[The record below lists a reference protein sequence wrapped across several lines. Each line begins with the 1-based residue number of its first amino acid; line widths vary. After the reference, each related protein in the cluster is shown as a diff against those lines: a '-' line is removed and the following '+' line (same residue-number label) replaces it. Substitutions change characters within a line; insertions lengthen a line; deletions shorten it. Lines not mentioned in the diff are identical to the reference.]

1 MDYCLWT
8 SSCVVLH
15 SHQPKSL
22 VEDHVCCFT
31 CKEKS
36 KCAYA
41 CVDRNKGKK
50 CSFQRT
56 AEEVTETWAPKTFT
70 LADTPKTSGRRKEE
84 KVPEE
89 VLKARKEAKRA
100 ARKAQTLS
108 AEAAKAEPA
117 LEPKKSSSK
126 SAPKK
131 ATSKSSSVK
140 KPATK
145 QPEKPKAK
153 KIKSLWEVPKH
164 IPTTVKELADQTGAT
179 YARASYLIKT
189 KKLSYEEAL
198 KILQN

>member
-15 SHQPKSL
+15 SHQPRSL
-22 VEDHVCCFT
+22 VEDHICCFT
-31 CKEKS
+31 CPEKS
-36 KCAYA
+36 KCSYS

-70 LADTPKTSGRRKEE
+70 SADTPKTTKRKKVEE
-84 KVPEE
+84 IPEE
-89 VLKARKEAKRA
+89 ILRARKEAKRV
-100 ARKAQTLS
+100 ARKAFTS
-108 AEAAKAEPA
+108 SEEVVEVKPTA
-117 LEPKKSSSK
+117 EPKKSSSK

-131 ATSKSSSVK
+131 TISKSSPVK
-140 KPATK
+140 KSATR
-145 QPEKPKAK
+145 QSEKPKTK
-153 KIKSLWEVPKH
+153 KVKSLWEVPKH
-164 IPTTVKELADQTGAT
+164 IPTTVKELAEQTGAT
-179 YARASYLIKT
+179 YARANYLIKT